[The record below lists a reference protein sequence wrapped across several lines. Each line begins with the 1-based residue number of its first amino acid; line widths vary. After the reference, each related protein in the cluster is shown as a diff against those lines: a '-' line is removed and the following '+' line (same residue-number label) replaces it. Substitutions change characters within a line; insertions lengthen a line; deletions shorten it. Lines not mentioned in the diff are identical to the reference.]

1 MSELLTIE
9 QLLQPRAW
17 PVEELEIPE
26 LGGKVR
32 IRALSASEMDAFNAS
47 ITETRGKNVVVNR
60 LNFRAKL
67 IAKSLVNGDGKTP
80 LCTEEAHVIALG
92 SLPTAVADRILEVV
106 NRLNAMTEEDHEEA
120 VKN

>member
-1 MSELLTIE
+1 MSLLTLE

-26 LGGKVR
+26 LGGSVR
-32 IRALSASEMDAFNAS
+32 IRALSASEMDAFNAA

-60 LNFRAKL
+60 LNYRAKL
-67 IAKSLVNGDGKTP
+67 LAKALVNGDGKTP
-80 LCTEEAHVIALG
+80 LCTEPAHEIALG

-106 NRLNAMTEEDHEEA
+106 NRLNGMTKEDEEEA
-120 VKN
+120 TKN